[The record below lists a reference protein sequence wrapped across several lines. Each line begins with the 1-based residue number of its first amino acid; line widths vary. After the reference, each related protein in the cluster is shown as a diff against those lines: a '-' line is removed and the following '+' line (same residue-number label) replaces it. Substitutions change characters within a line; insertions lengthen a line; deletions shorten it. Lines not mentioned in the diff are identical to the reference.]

1 MARVPLTQGA
11 YTAKSLIAACQRS
24 VNLYIEPN
32 PPDSPVPF
40 THYLTPGTLPLA
52 TPAPGVARGLY
63 RATNGA
69 LYAVVGRSVYSV
81 SSSYAYTQIGTLG
94 TDTGNPV
101 SMVDNGTVM
110 VIVDGSPAGYTVALA
125 DNTFAPIV
133 SDGFY
138 GADKVDYIDTY
149 FLFNKPGTS
158 IYYASNS
165 NSTAF
170 DPLWFGAKVGYAD
183 PLQTLAVMHREIYL
197 IGTLTTEV
205 HYNDGGANFPF
216 SIMQGTFIE
225 HGCAAKYS
233 VGKFG
238 NALFLLSQDL
248 EGQAVVVKIANYQSI
263 KISTP
268 AIDAALAKYTV
279 IDDAIGY
286 CYQKEG
292 HPFYVLTFP
301 TEDRTWV
308 YDVLNNMW
316 HEWVWFDANGREH
329 RHRSNCCAFAFGK
342 NLVGDFETGELYAL
356 DPDTYTDAGASTPI
370 TRIRSFPHMMND
382 GKRVRYTQFI
392 ADMQVGTAGGT
403 GAPGAEIVVAADPD
417 PTVMVLSDGTPQFLI
432 GADTPD
438 APASQDEPMVSLRW
452 SDTRGA
458 SWGNA
463 VTSSLGAAGEYLTSI
478 QFQRLGMARDR
489 VFELSWASNSM
500 TALNGAF
507 VQTLPASS

>member
-1 MARVPLTQGA
+1 MSRVPLIQGA

-52 TPAPGVARGLY
+52 TPPVGVARGLY

-69 LYAVVGRSVYSV
+69 LYAVVGQAVYSV
-81 SSSYAYTQIGTLG
+81 SSAYVYTQIGTLG
-94 TDTGNPV
+94 SASNNPV
-101 SMVDNGTVM
+101 SMADNGTV
-110 VIVDGSPAGYTVALA
+110 VVLVDGSAAGYIIALM

-133 SDGFY
+133 DAAFY

-158 IYYASNS
+158 IYYSSDSNA
-165 NSTAF
+165 TTF
-170 DPLWFGAKVGYAD
+170 DPLWFGSKVGYAD

-225 HGCAAKYS
+225 HGTSSKYS

-238 NALFLLSQDL
+238 SALFMLSQDL

-268 AIDAALAKYTV
+268 AIDAALAKYTT
-279 IDDAIGY
+279 IDDAIGF

-301 TEDRTWV
+301 SEDRTWV

-316 HEWVWFDANGREH
+316 HEWVWFDANGQEH

-342 NLVGDFETGELYAL
+342 NLVGDFENGALYAL
-356 DPDTYTDAGASTPI
+356 DPDTYTDAGATAPI

-392 ADMQVGTAGGT
+392 ADMQVGTATGT
-403 GAPGAEIVVAADPD
+403 GALWEPSVVEADTD
-417 PTVMVLSDGTPQFLI
+417 PAVLILSDGPTQYLI
-432 GADTPD
+432 GADPVYPD
-438 APASQDEPMVSLRW
+438 SSHAASMVSLRW

-463 VTSSLGAAGEYLTSI
+463 ITSSLGAAGEYLTSI
-478 QFQRLGMARDR
+478 QFQRLGIARDR
-489 VFELSWASNSM
+489 VFELSWAANSM

-507 VQTLPASS
+507 VQTMPAAT